1 MNEMDD
7 ELEKVD
13 LVDVLLDETNTAPIY
28 MYDENGKELKFEQ
41 VAVLPYKGEE
51 LYCILKPIT
60 KIEGI
65 GDDEAIVFKVDF
77 AEDGEAILKVETD
90 EQIAIEVFDQ
100 YYKLLEE
107 EGKELKKRK
116 KAKERKKNE
125 DQ

>member
-100 YYKLLEE
+100 YYKLHEE

>member
-13 LVDVLLDETNTAPIY
+13 LVEVLLDETNTAPIY
-28 MYDENGKELKFEQ
+28 MYDENGKEIKFEQ

-65 GDDEAIVFKVDF
+65 GDDEAIAFKVDF

-116 KAKERKKNE
+116 KAKERKKN
-125 DQ
+125 